1 MSRKII
7 ENEDLDRD
15 EPLYPNQKIKFSTP
29 VPPSINHMYV
39 NVGRGSKRLTQQA
52 KDFIRDSQNAARI
65 AMKNCG
71 WKKDKE
77 SVWYV
82 MDLYFYFPDKRIR
95 DSHNTLKI
103 LTDSLEGLIF
113 SNDYFLLPR
122 IQYVCLDRD
131 NPRLE
136 IIFYPLTNKGEN

>member
-71 WKKDKE
+71 CKKDKE